1 MNANAVEGAKQ
12 LGEVFAA
19 TINGSQDAANW
30 HRLDPRDD
38 VPQPDY
44 IALSK
49 QFGGCTREMKVA
61 YREGFNGVFKPV
73 NRA

>member
-1 MNANAVEGAKQ
+1 VQNNSARYSPQRSTDLKTLQIGIDLN
-12 LGEVFAA
+12 
-19 TINGSQDAANW
+19 
-30 HRLDPRDD
+30 PRDD

-73 NRA
+73 NR